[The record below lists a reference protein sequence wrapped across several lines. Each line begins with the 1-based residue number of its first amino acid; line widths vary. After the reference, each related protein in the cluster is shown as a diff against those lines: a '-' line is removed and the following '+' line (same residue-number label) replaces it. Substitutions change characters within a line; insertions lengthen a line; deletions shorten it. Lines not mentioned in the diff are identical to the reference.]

1 MRLSLSIGLCLAGQR
16 RILSTLSQFWL
27 LEATLANTFWE
38 SGFLLLSPHGPS
50 LLFLPLKV
58 FFTIIR
64 KKAANSKSKTGGK
77 ISQWS
82 KEAFPESQG
91 NPATLLFLQKRI
103 CEPQPFAF
111 QFFLFISKLI
121 NFIPQVLA
129 RYQVC
134 FKVSVLQENRKQVKM
149 HKTPEM
155 TPEVIAVTK
164 DNDTTCFS
172 PEISLTT
179 QPNLHTCVYVSKWL
193 WQKCCAVQ
201 SEADLAKSLSTRET
215 NAGARW
221 GTFIWCSE
229 TVLRETSQWE
239 KPQALIGAEQSG
251 GGQHPERRP
260 WGLLNMYLQ
269 LGDLTWDLTRLN
281 NNENVLNATNLYTK
295 KWIKC

>member
-1 MRLSLSIGLCLAGQR
+1 MRLSLSIGLCLTGQR

-91 NPATLLFLQKRI
+91 NPATTLLFLQKRI

-134 FKVSVLQENRKQVKM
+134 FKVSVLQDKQ
-149 HKTPEM
+149 KTSKDAQNTRNYTRSHSSNKGQWHHMLQPRNKPHNTTKFTHM
-155 TPEVIAVTK
+155 CICVQMIVTK
-164 DNDTTCFS
+164 VLCCSIRSRLGQTIKHQRNERRSTVRH
-172 PEISLTT
+172 
-179 QPNLHTCVYVSKWL
+179 LHM
-193 WQKCCAVQ
+193 
-201 SEADLAKSLSTRET
+201 
-215 NAGARW
+215 
-221 GTFIWCSE
+221 
-229 TVLRETSQWE
+229 VLRDCAKRNKPVRKTTGTHRDRTEWWRAASWE
-239 KPQALIGAEQSG
+239 KTLGTAQYVLTVRGPHMRPHTAE
-251 GGQHPERRP
+251 
-260 WGLLNMYLQ
+260 
-269 LGDLTWDLTRLN
+269 
-281 NNENVLNATNLYTK
+281 
-295 KWIKC
+295 